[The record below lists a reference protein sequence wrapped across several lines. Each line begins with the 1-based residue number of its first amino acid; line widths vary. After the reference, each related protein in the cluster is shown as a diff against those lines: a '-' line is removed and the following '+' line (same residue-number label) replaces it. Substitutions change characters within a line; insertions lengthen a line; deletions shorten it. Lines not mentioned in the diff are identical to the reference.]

1 MSRIAGICH
10 ITVNGRTLD
19 ISGGLTIPLSK
30 TNKET
35 IVSTNGSVNY
45 KETPIAPY
53 IDGTFLMDENFPIE
67 ELASMDTATVVAELA
82 NRKSYTLSEAFIEGE
97 MNYDSDAGTVGMKFV
112 GTNGRWS

>member
-30 TNKET
+30 TTKET

-53 IDGTFLMDENFPIE
+53 IDGTFMMDSDFPIE
-67 ELASMDTATVVAELA
+67 ELSTMDTATIVAELA
-82 NRKSYTLSEAFIEGE
+82 NGKSYTLSEAFVEGE
-97 MNYDSDAGTVGMKFV
+97 MNYDSDGGTVGIKFT

>member
-1 MSRIAGICH
+1 MPRIAGICH

-30 TNKET
+30 STKEA

-45 KETPIAPY
+45 KESPIAPY
-53 IDGTFLMDENFPIE
+53 IDATFLMDPDFPIN
-67 ELASMDTATVVAELA
+67 DTGTVVAELA
-82 NRKSYTLSEAFIEGE
+82 NGKSYTLSEAFIEGE

>member
-1 MSRIAGICH
+1 MPRIAGICH

-30 TNKET
+30 STKEA

-45 KETPIAPY
+45 KEIPIAPY
-53 IDGTFLMDENFPIE
+53 IDVTFLMDPDFPIN
-67 ELASMDTATVVAELA
+67 ELAEMDTGTVVAELA
-82 NRKSYTLSEAFIEGE
+82 NGKSYTLSEAFIEGE